1 MMQVSSANTGTKRR
15 QISRIHS
22 NGVARIDVGSMSQ
35 EEIKLKIEELYE
47 KVDGAWRCLAC
58 EYSTDNS
65 RGMIRRHIE
74 SHLDGLSYTC
84 TLCSKEFRSN
94 NVLISHRIKSH
105 K

>member
-1 MMQVSSANTGTKRR
+1 MQVSSANTGTKRR

-35 EEIKLKIEELYE
+35 EEIKLKTDELYE
-47 KVDGAWRCLAC
+47 KVDGVWRCLAC
-58 EYSTDNS
+58 EYTTNNS
-65 RGMIRRHIE
+65 SGIMRRHIE
-74 SHLDGLSYTC
+74 SHIDGLSYTC

-94 NVLISHRIKSH
+94 NALISHRIRSH